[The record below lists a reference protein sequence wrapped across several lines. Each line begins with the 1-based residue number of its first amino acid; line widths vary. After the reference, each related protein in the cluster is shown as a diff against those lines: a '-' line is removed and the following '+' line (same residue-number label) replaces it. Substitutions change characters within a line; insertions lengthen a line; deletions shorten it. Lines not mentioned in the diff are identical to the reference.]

1 MPRCR
6 SLGLYFDN
14 WSHFESYLVYQASCL
29 RASRDALM
37 KLFPRL
43 KDPDVTIYFDGS
55 GRMGLVALRGVENFD
70 SMGREAYLV
79 SDGATPAPMKRDVYI
94 AFSSSGEKK
103 TIIADALIA
112 KKHGLFTNAFTSY
125 DDSPLAMSVD
135 NRAKISGRGLG
146 EEEIKK
152 LMGVHTPLL
161 VLGSGPEV
169 CSLALIDCLSYAVA
183 QSSNPK
189 QFVDNMDTAL
199 YECIVH
205 VGGVHMDLVRKPQ
218 QKILKGFINDIAYD
232 VKDVHFT
239 GTKYSTI
246 VGEMSGIRWLHGIH
260 ERHVRRTK
268 TIDSTNIPKYVSP
281 STGLVAISARGE
293 SDFTN
298 AMVDKYQA
306 ARCKTFGLT
315 MEKDSTFARKIG
327 PERLL
332 VSPESPELPLN
343 KDNPIDFS
351 SVSTLITLD
360 CALMQVMNCL
370 GRTEKQA
377 ALIHSPWT

>member
-1 MPRCR
+1 
-6 SLGLYFDN
+6 
-14 WSHFESYLVYQASCL
+14 
-29 RASRDALM
+29 
-37 KLFPRL
+37 LFPRI
-43 KDPDVTIYFDGS
+43 KDPDKIIYLDGS
-55 GRMGLVALRGVENFD
+55 GRMGKVALRGVENFE

-79 SDGATPAPMKRDVYI
+79 SDGATPAPIKLDTFI
-94 AFSSSGEKK
+94 PFSSSGEKK
-103 TIIADALIA
+103 TIIEDTRVA
-112 KKHGLFTNAFTSY
+112 KKLGLSTNAFTSY
-125 DDSPLAMSVD
+125 DNSKLAKIVD
-135 NRAKISGRGLG
+135 NRAKITGRGLG

-183 QSSNPK
+183 QSRNPR
-189 QFVDNMDTAL
+189 QFVDNMDRAL
-199 YECIVH
+199 YECIVY
-205 VGGVHMDLVRKPQ
+205 VGDVHRDLVRKPQ
-218 QKILKGFINDIAYD
+218 QKILKELINGIAYN

-246 VGEMSGIRWLHGIH
+246 VGEMSGIRWLHGIYVRH
-260 ERHVRRTK
+260 ERRTK
-268 TIDSTNIPKYVSP
+268 TVDSTNIPKHIEP

-306 ARCKTFGLT
+306 AGCKTYGLT
-315 MEKDSTFARKIG
+315 MEEDSTFAKKIG

-332 VSPESPELPLN
+332 VSPESPELSLN
-343 KDNPIDFS
+343 KNNSIDFS
-351 SVSTLITLD
+351 GVITLITLD
-360 CALMQVMNCL
+360 CALMEVMNCL